1 MEIDIR
7 ENLHKYQNTREPR
20 IICLRHGDTIQTDI
34 PKVSVPQESGPA
46 RQAGLFRLYNS

>member
-1 MEIDIR
+1 MMKKDVWYTEV
-7 ENLHKYQNTREPR
+7 LREPR